1 MISAALLPSAQRRAF
16 FTVIAAQFFSSLA
29 DNALLIAAIGLLM
42 EQHAAAWMTPTLR
55 LLFYLSFVLL
65 AVFAGAV
72 ADAMPKGRV
81 IFITNLVK
89 LGGCGLLLVQVHPL
103 LAYALIGLG
112 AAAYSPAK
120 YGILPEL
127 LPPAE
132 LIKANAWMEVSTL
145 FSILL
150 GVWLGSV
157 LLSATRVLPQ
167 LGNTP
172 ATHAIALISAVYFI
186 AVLCAAAI
194 PRLAANNTV
203 ALTKPRALLRNFY
216 HAFGVL
222 WRDPEG
228 QISLAVTSLFW
239 AVSAALQ
246 FIILRWAAHAL
257 HLPLAQAALLQV
269 AVALGMA
276 AGAVSAARWVPMRHA
291 LTVLPI
297 GLVIGITLLLLARVA
312 EVWVAVTLLFAMGAL
327 SGLLL
332 VPMNALLQSRGQALM
347 HSGQSV
353 AVQNFNESLASLVLL
368 AVYGGLLYVNAPL
381 LPIIVGFGVFVVIVM
396 LLVMYRHS
404 INRGQHRGVA
414 LDALGATQRVTS

>member
-1 MISAALLPSAQRRAF
+1 MPSPAPPASAQRRAF
-16 FTVIAAQFFSSLA
+16 FTVVAAQFFSSLA

-42 EQHAAAWMTPTLR
+42 EQHAPAWMAPTLR

-157 LLSATRVLPQ
+157 LLSATSVLPQ
-167 LGNTP
+167 VGNTP
-172 ATHAIALISAVYFI
+172 ATHAIALISVAYFI

-194 PRLAANNTV
+194 PKHAASNTV
-203 ALTKPRALLRNFY
+203 ALAHPRALFRNFY

-228 QISLAVTSLFW
+228 QISLTVTSLFW

-246 FIILRWAAHAL
+246 FIILRWAADTL
-257 HLPLAQAALLQV
+257 YLPLAQAALLQV

-276 AGAVSAARWVPMRHA
+276 AGAVAAARWVPMRHA

-297 GLVIGITLLLLARVA
+297 GLVIGLTLLLFTWASQ
-312 EVWVAVTLLFAMGAL
+312 VWVAVGLLFAMGAL

-332 VPMNALLQSRGQALM
+332 VPMNALLQSRGQSLM

-381 LPIIVGFGVFVVIVM
+381 LPIIVGLSVLVIVVM
-396 LLVMYRHS
+396 LLAMLRHS
-404 INRGQHRGVA
+404 IRNRHRAVA
-414 LDALGATQRVTS
+414 LDALAAT

>member
-1 MISAALLPSAQRRAF
+1 MLSAAPFPAAQRRAF
-16 FTVIAAQFFSSLA
+16 FAVIAAQFFSSLA

-42 EQHAAAWMTPTLR
+42 ERHAAAWMTPTLR

-72 ADAMPKGRV
+72 TDALPKGRV

-127 LPPAE
+127 LPPTE
-132 LIKANAWMEVSTL
+132 LVKANAWMEVSTL

-157 LLSATRVLPQ
+157 LLGATSMLSQ

-172 ATHAIALISAVYFI
+172 ATHAIALIGVVYFI

-194 PRLAANNTV
+194 PKHAASNTV
-203 ALTKPRALLRNFY
+203 ALAHPRALVRNFY
-216 HAFGVL
+216 GAFKVL
-222 WRDPEG
+222 WHDPEG

-239 AVSAALQ
+239 AVAAALQ

-257 HLPLAQAALLQV
+257 QLPLAQAALLQV

-276 AGAVSAARWVPMRHA
+276 AGAVAAARWVPMRHA

-297 GLVIGITLLLLARVA
+297 GLVIGLTLLLLTWVSQ
-312 EVWVAVTLLFAMGAL
+312 VWVAIALLFAMGAL

-332 VPMNALLQSRGQALM
+332 VPMNALLQSRGQLLM

-381 LPIIVGFGVFVVIVM
+381 LPTIVGLGVLVVVAM
-396 LLVMYRHS
+396 LVFMFRHS
-404 INRGQHRGVA
+404 MNRDQRRTVG
-414 LDALGATQRVTS
+414 LDALGTTQRVTS

>member
-1 MISAALLPSAQRRAF
+1 
-16 FTVIAAQFFSSLA
+16 
-29 DNALLIAAIGLLM
+29 M

-72 ADAMPKGRV
+72 ADAIPKGRV
-81 IFITNLVK
+81 IFITNVVK

-112 AAAYSPAK
+112 AAAHSPAK

-127 LPPAE
+127 LPPEE
-132 LIKANAWMEVSTL
+132 LVKANAWMEVSTL
-145 FSILL
+145 LSILL

-157 LLSATRVLPQ
+157 LLSASSVLPQ
-167 LGNTP
+167 LGKTP
-172 ATHAIALISAVYFI
+172 STHAIALISVVYFI

-194 PRLAANNTV
+194 PKHAASNTV
-203 ALTKPRALLRNFY
+203 ALAHPRALLRNFY
-216 HAFGVL
+216 QASGAL

-276 AGAVSAARWVPMRHA
+276 AGAVAAARWVPMRHA

-297 GLVIGITLLLLARVA
+297 GLVIGLTLLLLTWVSQVWLAVA
-312 EVWVAVTLLFAMGAL
+312 LLFVMGAL

-332 VPMNALLQSRGQALM
+332 VPMNALLQSRGQWLM
-347 HSGQSV
+347 HSGQSI

-381 LPIIVGFGVFVVIVM
+381 LPTIIGFGVFVVGAM
-396 LLVMYRHS
+396 LVFMRRHS
-404 INRGQHRGVA
+404 INQARHRVAA
-414 LDALGATQRVTS
+414 LDGLGATQRVTG